1 MGEELDKISMSDFQK
16 EFILLEYSEIR
27 RQNQSYFEET
37 NNLARYAVII
47 AGLVWT
53 WLLIQKPPQRVTI
66 IASWL
71 PLLTSLL
78 FTARVITLWLE
89 LLHRSRYIKN
99 IEEMLNIPKNSNP
112 NDPKFEFGF
121 EKNLPTNGIS
131 WIFGSAAAFW
141 IILIITT
148 AIVPKLLFS

>member
-1 MGEELDKISMSDFQK
+1 MANDNISLSEFQK

-53 WLLIQKPPQRVTI
+53 WLLIQKPPQKVTV

-71 PLLTSLL
+71 PLLTSIL
-78 FTARVITLWLE
+78 FTLRVITLWLE
-89 LLHRSRYIKN
+89 LLHRSTYIKN
-99 IEEMLNIPKNSNP
+99 IEEMLNIPKNLNP
-112 NDPKFEFGF
+112 NNSKFEFGF
-121 EKNLPTNGIS
+121 EKGLPKNGIS
-131 WIFGSAAAFW
+131 WIFLSAATFW
-141 IILIITT
+141 TLLIITT
-148 AIVPKLLFS
+148 LIVPKLLFG